1 MNAPLAAGQRIG
13 PLQLHLTPLLVTN
26 YLSAVGDASAV
37 YRELSLAPPTAL
49 AAFALRALLE
59 QTGLPPGTMH
69 LAQELASYRSVA
81 LGEVLSCMGR
91 TTQRSQRRD
100 GAFLALEF
108 TLADAQGNTVLEG
121 KATLMTP
128 GQGA

>member
-1 MNAPLAAGQRIG
+1 MSAPLAAGQRIG
-13 PLQLHLTPLLVTN
+13 PLQLHLTPSLVAC
-26 YLSAVGDASAV
+26 YLSAVGDASGV
-37 YRELSLAPPTAL
+37 YHELSLAPPTAL

-81 LGEVLSCMGR
+81 LGEVLSCEGMA
-91 TTQRSQRRD
+91 TQRRQRRD
-100 GAFLALEF
+100 GDFLALEF
-108 TLADAQGNTVLEG
+108 TLADAQGNPVMEG
-121 KATLMTP
+121 KSTLLTP